1 MTRKD
6 TLRAMLGQRSEKLP
20 DGNSAAP
27 PAPPAELQHVRSGA
41 VGAMG
46 RSLGRIASAAE
57 SAKALIAAGNAVLD
71 IPTDKLVPSFVMDRL
86 DAQIADPDLV
96 ESIRERGQQVPIL
109 VRPHPE
115 MPDRYQIAYGHRRFR
130 ALAQL
135 GRPARAVVKD
145 LSDEDLVVAQGQEN
159 SARTDLSYIERAR
172 FALALTDRG
181 FERTVVMAA
190 LNMEKTQLSRL
201 LSIGKAIPSDV
212 ADAIGPAPK
221 AGRPRWETLAEKF
234 KEGSRDAVEPLLADP
249 KFLTADSDVRFNRV
263 LAVMTARPAKPKPTQ
278 LTNDAGEKIAVI
290 TRGEGRLALVIDAS
304 EFGEYV
310 AEQLPEL
317 YRAFKDRAA

>member
-1 MTRKD
+1 
-6 TLRAMLGQRSEKLP
+6 
-20 DGNSAAP
+20 
-27 PAPPAELQHVRSGA
+27 
-41 VGAMG
+41 MG
-46 RSLGRIASAAE
+46 RSLGRIASEAA
-57 SAKALIAAGNAVLD
+57 SAKALIAAGDAV
-71 IPTDKLVPSFVMDRL
+71 IEIATDKLVPSFVSDRF
-86 DAQIADPDLV
+86 AMPMADPELV

-115 MPDRYQIAYGHRRFR
+115 KQGSYQIAYGHRRFR
-130 ALAQL
+130 ALAEL

-181 FERTVVMAA
+181 FDRSVVMAA

-201 LSIGKAIPSDV
+201 LSIGRAIP
-212 ADAIGPAPK
+212 P
-221 AGRPRWETLAEKF
+221 EKF
-234 KEGSRDAVEPLLADP
+234 KEGSQDAVAPLLADP
-249 KFLTADSDVRFNRV
+249 KFLAADTDGRFNRV
-263 LAVMTARPAKPKPTQ
+263 LAAMTAKPVKEKPT
-278 LTNDAGEKIAVI
+278 LFKNEAGEKIASI
-290 TRGEGRLALVIDAS
+290 KRGGGSLSVVIDAS

>member
-1 MTRKD
+1 MSRKD
-6 TLRAMLGQRSEKLP
+6 TLRAMLGQRAEKLP
-20 DGNSAAP
+20 DGNPTPP

-46 RSLGRIASAAE
+46 RSLGRIASEAA
-57 SAKALIAAGNAVLD
+57 SAKAMIAAGDAVIE
-71 IPTDKLVPSFVMDRL
+71 IPTDKLVPSFVSDRFE
-86 DAQIADPDLV
+86 AGGADPELV
-96 ESIRERGQQVPIL
+96 DSIRERGQQVPIL

-115 MPDRYQIAYGHRRFR
+115 TPDRFQIAYGHRRFR

-135 GRPARAVVKD
+135 GRPARAVVKA

-172 FALALTDRG
+172 FALALTNRG
-181 FERTVVMAA
+181 FDRAVVMAA

-201 LSIGKAIPSDV
+201 LSIGRAIPSEV
-212 ADAIGPAPK
+212 ADAVGPAPK
-221 AGRPRWETLAEKF
+221 AGRPRWDALAERF
-234 KEGSRDAVEPLLADP
+234 KEAGSGAVGSLLADP
-249 KFLTADSDVRFNRV
+249 KFLAADTDGRFNRV
-263 LAVMTARPAKPKPTQ
+263 LAAMTAKHAREKPT
-278 LTNDAGEKIAVI
+278 LFKNEAGEKIASI
-290 TRGEGRLALVIDAS
+290 KRGEGSLALVIGAS

>member
-1 MTRKD
+1 MSRKD
-6 TLRAMLGQRSEKLP
+6 TLRAMLGQRADKLP
-20 DGNSAAP
+20 DGNSAPP
-27 PAPPAELQHVRSGA
+27 PAPPAELHHVRSAA

-46 RSLGRIASAAE
+46 RSLGRIASEAA
-57 SAKALIAAGNAVLD
+57 SAKALIAAGDAVVE
-71 IPTDKLVPSFVMDRL
+71 IATDKLVPSFVSDRF
-86 DAQIADPDLV
+86 AMPTADPELV

-109 VRPHPE
+109 VRPHPDK
-115 MPDRYQIAYGHRRFR
+115 PGSYQIAYGHRRYR
-130 ALAQL
+130 ALAEL

-201 LSIGKAIPSDV
+201 LSIGRAIPPEV

-221 AGRPRWETLAEKF
+221 AGRPRWDALADKF
-234 KEGSRDAVEPLLADP
+234 KEGSRDAVASLLTDP
-249 KFLTADSDVRFNRV
+249 KFMAVDTDSRFNRV
-263 LAVMTARPAKPKPTQ
+263 LAAMTAKPVKEKPT
-278 LTNDAGEKIAVI
+278 LFKNEAGEKIASI
-290 TRGEGRLALVIDAS
+290 KRGEGSLSVVIGAS

-317 YRAFKDRAA
+317 YRAFRERAA

>member
-6 TLRAMLGQRSEKLP
+6 TLRAMLGQRAEKLP
-20 DGNSAAP
+20 DGNSTP
-27 PAPPAELQHVRSGA
+27 PAPPVELQHVRSGA

-57 SAKALIAAGNAVLD
+57 SAKALIAAGDAVIE
-71 IPTDKLVPSFVMDRL
+71 IPIDKLVPSFVSDRF
-86 DAQIADPDLV
+86 DAGAADPELV

-115 MPDRYQIAYGHRRFR
+115 MPDCYQIAYGHRRFR
-130 ALAQL
+130 ALSEL
-135 GRPARAVVKD
+135 GRPARAVVKA

-172 FALALTDRG
+172 FALALTERG
-181 FERTVVMAA
+181 FDRSVVMAA

-201 LSIGKAIPSDV
+201 LSIGRAIPADV

-221 AGRPRWETLAEKF
+221 AGRPRWDALAERF
-234 KEGSRDAVEPLLADP
+234 KEGSRDTVSALLTDP
-249 KFLTADSDVRFNRV
+249 KFLTADTDGRFNRV
-263 LAVMTARPAKPKPTQ
+263 LAAMTERPARVKPTH
-278 LTNDAGEKIAVI
+278 LTSEDGEKIAVI
-290 TRGEGRLALVIDAS
+290 QRGEGRLSLLIGAS